1 MKSFFTKNVLIALT
15 VVVSLCLLY
24 WGIEYLKGINLFK
37 PANFYYAKFEK
48 VEGLTV
54 SAPVTVNG
62 FQVGQVREITYDYA
76 NNQITVLMSLDKEL
90 RVPRGSQVSLSSDI
104 LGTAALTLNLANSD
118 SYYNVGDEIP
128 TAVKAGL
135 MDKVG
140 DDVMP
145 QVVAMLPKVDSIL
158 SNVNGILSNPA
169 INTSVSRL
177 DGITAELARSSQ
189 QLTQLMNSLN
199 RSVPGIMGDVKGV
212 TGNLYTASGDIK
224 HLSANV
230 SNMPLDSTIK
240 SLNATVANLQALSAK
255 LNNKESSL
263 GLLLNDKALY
273 NNANSSVMSLDSLL
287 KDVKKNPKR
296 YVTIK
301 VF

>member
-62 FQVGQVREITYDYA
+62 FQVGQVREINYDYA
-76 NNQITVLMSLDKEL
+76 DNQITVLMSLDKEL

-104 LGTAALTLNLANSD
+104 LGTAALTLNLAKND
-118 SYYNVGDEIP
+118 SYYN
-128 TAVKAGL
+128 
-135 MDKVG
+135 VG

-158 SNVNGILSNPA
+158 SNVNGVLSNPA

-189 QLTQLMNSLN
+189 QLTLLMNSLN

-230 SNMPLDSTIK
+230 RNMPLDSTIK

>member
-1 MKSFFTKNVLIALT
+1 MKSFFTKNVLIALS

-62 FQVGQVREITYDYA
+62 FQVGQVREINYDYA
-76 NNQITVLMSLDKEL
+76 DNQITVLMSLDKEL

-104 LGTAALTLNLANSD
+104 LGTAALTLNLAKND

-158 SNVNGILSNPA
+158 SNVNGVLSNPA

-189 QLTQLMNSLN
+189 QLTLLMNSLN

-230 SNMPLDSTIK
+230 RNMPLDSTIK

>member
-1 MKSFFTKNVLIALT
+1 MKSFFTKNVLMALT
-15 VVVSLCLLY
+15 VKVSLCLLY
-24 WGIEYLKGINLFK
+24 LGIEYLKGINLFK

-62 FQVGQVREITYDYA
+62 FQVGQVREINYDYA
-76 NNQITVLMSLDKEL
+76 DNQITVLMSLDKEL

-104 LGTAALTLNLANSD
+104 LGTAALTLNLAKND

-158 SNVNGILSNPA
+158 SNVNGVLSNPA

-189 QLTQLMNSLN
+189 QLTLLMNSLN

-230 SNMPLDSTIK
+230 RNMPLDSTIK